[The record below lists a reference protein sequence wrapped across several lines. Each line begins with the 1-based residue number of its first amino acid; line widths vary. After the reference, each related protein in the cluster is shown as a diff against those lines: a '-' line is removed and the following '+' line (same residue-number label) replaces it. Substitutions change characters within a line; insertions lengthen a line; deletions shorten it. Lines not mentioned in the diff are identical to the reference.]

1 MFCHRKGNSPIW
13 FSYGKIYI
21 GDFLLRIIP
30 FGKPI
35 VGNEEKDAVMQVLSG
50 PILTHG
56 PLVKEFEAAFARHT
70 GAEYAVAVSSCTA
83 AIHLAYSCLGIGTGD
98 EVIVPAET
106 HVATAH
112 AVELVGAKPVFVDAE
127 RDTGNIDI
135 DQIEASIT
143 GRTRAIAVVHYLGMP
158 VNMHQVIEIARKHD
172 IFVVEDCALAI
183 GTYLDG
189 VHAGLYGD
197 VGCFSFYPVK
207 HITTAE
213 GGMVV
218 TKSKETAEKIS
229 RHRAFGI
236 DRNIVSERS
245 VPGMYDVQELGLNY
259 RLNEIGA
266 ALGVEQ
272 MKRVDGFLQK
282 RKKNYAELTAGLS
295 TIGEVELLQ
304 SSHDGYQSSC
314 YCQAM
319 ILKEPLSDKRFD
331 IVNYLKEHGI
341 GTSVY
346 YPRPVPHMTYY
357 KDKYRYSGTSF
368 PVASRISRNSIALP
382 VGPHVDSEDID
393 YMVATIKN
401 AIMEVK

>member
-1 MFCHRKGNSPIW
+1 MRT
-13 FSYGKIYI
+13 
-21 GDFLLRIIP
+21 IP

-35 VGNEEKDAVMQVLSG
+35 IDDEEKDAVTQVLSG

-56 PLVKEFEAAFARHT
+56 PMSREFEDVFARYT
-70 GAEYAVAVSSCTA
+70 GAKHAIAVSSCTA
-83 AIHLAYSCLGIGTGD
+83 ALHLAYLCLGLGNGD
-98 EVIVPAET
+98 EVLVPAET
-106 HVATAH
+106 HIATAH

-127 RDTGNIDI
+127 KDTGNIDI

-143 GRTRAIAVVHYLGMP
+143 ERTRAIAVVHYLGMP
-158 VNMHQVIEIARKHD
+158 VNMHRVIEIARKHN

-197 VGCFSFYPVK
+197 VSCFSFYPVK

-213 GGMVV
+213 GGMVL
-218 TKSKETAEKIS
+218 TKNKEIAEKIS
-229 RHRAFGI
+229 RQRAFGI
-236 DRNIVSERS
+236 DRNIVSERPI
-245 VPGMYDVQELGLNY
+245 PGIYDVQELGLNY

-266 ALGVEQ
+266 ALGIGQ
-272 MKRVDGFLQK
+272 MKRVEGFLQK
-282 RKKNYAELTAGLS
+282 RKDNYAALSVGLRA
-295 TIGEVELLQ
+295 IDGIELLQ
-304 SSHDGYQSSC
+304 SSHDGYQSSY

-319 ILKEPLSDKRFD
+319 ILKEPLSEKRFE
-331 IVNYLKEHGI
+331 IVNYLKEHGV

-346 YPRPVPHMTYY
+346 YPCPVPHMTYY
-357 KDKYRYSGTSF
+357 KAKYEYSDTSF

-382 VGPHVDSEDID
+382 VGPHVDNEDID

-401 AIMEVK
+401 AITEVK

>member
-1 MFCHRKGNSPIW
+1 MRT
-13 FSYGKIYI
+13 
-21 GDFLLRIIP
+21 IP

-35 VGNEEKDAVMQVLSG
+35 IGDEEKNAVRQVLSG

-56 PLVKEFEAAFARHT
+56 PLVKEFEAVFAGYT
-70 GAEYAVAVSSCTA
+70 GAEYAIAVSSCA
-83 AIHLAYSCLGIGTGD
+83 AALHLAYLSLGLSPGD

-127 RDTGNIDI
+127 KNTGNIDI
-135 DQIEASIT
+135 DQIEAHIT
-143 GRTRAIAVVHYLGMP
+143 ERTRAIAVVHYLGMP
-158 VNMHQVIEIARKHD
+158 INMHGVIKIARKHD
-172 IFVVEDCALAI
+172 MFVVEDCALAI

-189 VHAGLYGD
+189 AHAGLYGD

-213 GGMVV
+213 GGMVL
-218 TKSKETAEKIS
+218 TKTKEIGEKIS
-229 RHRAFGI
+229 RQRAFGI
-236 DRNIVSERS
+236 DRNIVSERNI
-245 VPGMYDVQELGLNY
+245 PGIYDVQGIGLNY

-266 ALGVEQ
+266 ALGIEQ

-282 RKKNYAELTAGLS
+282 RKENYEALKAGLM
-295 TIGEVELLQ
+295 TIDEVELLQ

-314 YCQAM
+314 YCQAI
-319 ILKEPLSDKRFD
+319 ILKEPLSEKRFE
-331 IVNYLKEHGI
+331 IVNYLKKHGV

-357 KDKYRYSGTSF
+357 KDKYGYSDSSF
-368 PVASRISRNSIALP
+368 PVASRISGDSIALP
-382 VGPHVDSEDID
+382 VGPHVSSEDID
-393 YMVATIKN
+393 YMVATIKD
-401 AIMEVK
+401 AIMEAK